1 MNEYRIKA
9 YAKINLGLD
18 VVRRLENGYH
28 EVKMVM
34 QTVGIYDVLDFQR
47 TAGGIVITT
56 DSGELPTNED
66 NLIYKAAKLMI
77 EKYHIIEGVKIH
89 LEKHIPIAAGM
100 AGGSTDAAAYSYS
113 STSAAKEKTSAEEVK
128 STKTAED
135 TGVIYEHSTDTK
147 TSSTKKTYKPD
158 TALINKLKADADART
173 SQLRSLVE
181 QIMGKQA
188 DTYGNANDIWSFLR
202 SGNYT
207 VDPAT
212 KAQAQA
218 DIAEDGY
225 WGVNQTS
232 DRIIQFATA
241 LTGGDPDKIESM
253 REAFKKGYA
262 QAEKTWGGSLPEISQ
277 KTYDAVMEKFDK
289 LAADAGLTTEA

>member
-1 MNEYRIKA
+1 MECGSFHRFFHRFFPCFSQNPLKYPLSGDDITGETKNPQKVKTCIVKDDNRYGQQNRTGKEETMS
-9 YAKINLGLD
+9 
-18 VVRRLENGYH
+18 VNG
-28 EVKMVM
+28 V
-34 QTVGIYDVLDFQR
+34 T
-47 TAGGIVITT
+47 
-56 DSGELPTNED
+56 
-66 NLIYKAAKLMI
+66 
-77 EKYHIIEGVKIH
+77 
-89 LEKHIPIAAGM
+89 
-100 AGGSTDAAAYSYS
+100 STQAAAAYSYN
-113 STSAAKEKTSAEEVK
+113 STSAAKEKTSAEEAK
-128 STKTAED
+128 TTTTAED
-135 TGVIYEHSTDTK
+135 TGVIYEHSTAAK
-147 TSSTKKTYKPD
+147 TSSTKKTYTPD
-158 TALINKLKADADART
+158 TNLVNKLKADAENRA

-181 QIMGKQA
+181 QMMGKQA
-188 DTYGNANDIWSFLR
+188 NTYGNANDIWSFLR
-202 SGNYT
+202 SGNFT

-232 DRIIQFATA
+232 DRIIQFANA

-289 LAADAGLTTEA
+289 LAADAGLTTEK

>member
-1 MNEYRIKA
+1 MS
-9 YAKINLGLD
+9 
-18 VVRRLENGYH
+18 VNG
-28 EVKMVM
+28 VTSN
-34 QTVGIYDVLDFQR
+34 Q
-47 TAGGIVITT
+47 A
-56 DSGELPTNED
+56 
-66 NLIYKAAKLMI
+66 
-77 EKYHIIEGVKIH
+77 
-89 LEKHIPIAAGM
+89 
-100 AGGSTDAAAYSYS
+100 AAAYSYQ
-113 STSAAKEKTSAEEVK
+113 STNAAKEKASTEE
-128 STKTAED
+128 TKTTNTAEY
-135 TGVIYEHSTDTK
+135 TGAIYEHNTDTN
-147 TSSTKKTYKPD
+147 TSSTRKTYKPD
-158 TALINKLKADADART
+158 TNLINKLKADADART

-181 QIMGKQA
+181 QMMGKQA
-188 DTYGNANDIWSFLR
+188 TTYGNANDIWSFLR

-232 DRIIQFATA
+232 DRIIQFANA
-241 LTGGDPDKIESM
+241 LTGGDPSKIESM

-289 LAADAGLTTEA
+289 LAADAGLTTKE

>member
-1 MNEYRIKA
+1 MS
-9 YAKINLGLD
+9 
-18 VVRRLENGYH
+18 VNG
-28 EVKMVM
+28 
-34 QTVGIYDVLDFQR
+34 
-47 TAGGIVITT
+47 IT
-56 DSGELPTNED
+56 
-66 NLIYKAAKLMI
+66 
-77 EKYHIIEGVKIH
+77 
-89 LEKHIPIAAGM
+89 
-100 AGGSTDAAAYSYS
+100 STQAAAAYSYN
-113 STSAAKEKTSAEEVK
+113 STSAAKEKTSAEEAT
-128 STKTAED
+128 TKTTED
-135 TGVIYEHSTDTK
+135 TGVIYEHSTDTN

-181 QIMGKQA
+181 QMMGKQA
-188 DTYGNANDIWSFLR
+188 TTYGNANDIWSFLR

-225 WGVNQTS
+225 WGVGQTS

-241 LTGGDPDKIESM
+241 LTGGDPDKIEAM
-253 REAFKKGYA
+253 RDAFKKGYA

-289 LAADAGLTTEA
+289 LAADAGLTTEG

>member
-1 MNEYRIKA
+1 MS
-9 YAKINLGLD
+9 
-18 VVRRLENGYH
+18 VNG
-28 EVKMVM
+28 VTSI
-34 QTVGIYDVLDFQR
+34 Q
-47 TAGGIVITT
+47 A
-56 DSGELPTNED
+56 
-66 NLIYKAAKLMI
+66 
-77 EKYHIIEGVKIH
+77 
-89 LEKHIPIAAGM
+89 
-100 AGGSTDAAAYSYS
+100 AAAYSYN
-113 STSAAKEKTSAEEVK
+113 STSAAKEKTSAEEAA
-128 STKTAED
+128 TKTTED
-135 TGVIYEHSTDTK
+135 TGVIYEHSTDTN

-181 QIMGKQA
+181 QMMGKQA
-188 DTYGNANDIWSFLR
+188 TTYGNANDIWSFLR

-225 WGVNQTS
+225 WGVGQTS

-241 LTGGDPDKIESM
+241 LTGGDPDKIEAM
-253 REAFKKGYA
+253 RDAFKKGYA
-262 QAEKTWGGSLPEISQ
+262 QAEKTWGGSLPEIYQ

-289 LAADAGLTTEA
+289 LAADAGLTTEG

>member
-1 MNEYRIKA
+1 MECVSFHRFFHCFSLNPLKYPLSGDDITGETKNPQKVKTCIVKDDNRYGQQNRTGKEETMS
-9 YAKINLGLD
+9 
-18 VVRRLENGYH
+18 VNG
-28 EVKMVM
+28 V
-34 QTVGIYDVLDFQR
+34 T
-47 TAGGIVITT
+47 
-56 DSGELPTNED
+56 
-66 NLIYKAAKLMI
+66 
-77 EKYHIIEGVKIH
+77 
-89 LEKHIPIAAGM
+89 
-100 AGGSTDAAAYSYS
+100 STQAAAAYSYH
-113 STSAAKEKTSAEEVK
+113 STSAAKEKTSAEEAK
-128 STKTAED
+128 TTTTAED
-135 TGVIYEHSTDTK
+135 TGVIYEHSTAAK
-147 TSSTKKTYKPD
+147 TSSTKKTYTPD
-158 TALINKLKADADART
+158 TNLVNKLKADAENRA

-181 QIMGKQA
+181 QMMGKQA
-188 DTYGNANDIWSFLR
+188 NTYGNANDIWSFLR
-202 SGNYT
+202 SGNFT

-232 DRIIQFATA
+232 DRIIQFANA

-289 LAADAGLTTEA
+289 LAADAGLTTEE

>member
-1 MNEYRIKA
+1 MS
-9 YAKINLGLD
+9 
-18 VVRRLENGYH
+18 VNG
-28 EVKMVM
+28 V
-34 QTVGIYDVLDFQR
+34 T
-47 TAGGIVITT
+47 
-56 DSGELPTNED
+56 
-66 NLIYKAAKLMI
+66 
-77 EKYHIIEGVKIH
+77 
-89 LEKHIPIAAGM
+89 
-100 AGGSTDAAAYSYS
+100 STQAAAAYSYN
-113 STSAAKEKTSAEEVK
+113 STSAAKEKTSAEEAA
-128 STKTAED
+128 TRTTED
-135 TGVIYEHSTDTK
+135 TGVIYEHSTDTN

-181 QIMGKQA
+181 QMMWKQA
-188 DTYGNANDIWSFLR
+188 ATYGNANDIWSFLR

-225 WGVNQTS
+225 WGVGQTS

-241 LTGGDPDKIESM
+241 LTGGDPDKIEAM
-253 REAFKKGYA
+253 RDAFKKGYA

-289 LAADAGLTTEA
+289 LAADAGLTTEG

>member
-1 MNEYRIKA
+1 MS
-9 YAKINLGLD
+9 
-18 VVRRLENGYH
+18 VNG
-28 EVKMVM
+28 V
-34 QTVGIYDVLDFQR
+34 T
-47 TAGGIVITT
+47 
-56 DSGELPTNED
+56 
-66 NLIYKAAKLMI
+66 
-77 EKYHIIEGVKIH
+77 
-89 LEKHIPIAAGM
+89 
-100 AGGSTDAAAYSYS
+100 STQAAAAYSYN
-113 STSAAKEKTSAEEVK
+113 STSAAKEKTSAEEAT
-128 STKTAED
+128 TKTTED
-135 TGVIYEHSTDTK
+135 TGVIYEHSTDTN

-181 QIMGKQA
+181 QMMGKQA
-188 DTYGNANDIWSFLR
+188 TTYGNANDIWSFLR

-225 WGVNQTS
+225 WGVSQTS

-241 LTGGDPDKIESM
+241 LTGGDPDKIEAM
-253 REAFKKGYA
+253 RDAFKKGYA
-262 QAEKTWGGSLPEISQ
+262 QAENTWGGSLPEISQ

-289 LAADAGLTTEA
+289 LAADAGLTTEG

>member
-1 MNEYRIKA
+1 MECGSFHRFFHRFFPCFSLNPLKYPLSGDDRTGETKNPQKVKTCIVKDDNRYGQQNRTGKEETMS
-9 YAKINLGLD
+9 
-18 VVRRLENGYH
+18 VNG
-28 EVKMVM
+28 V
-34 QTVGIYDVLDFQR
+34 T
-47 TAGGIVITT
+47 
-56 DSGELPTNED
+56 
-66 NLIYKAAKLMI
+66 
-77 EKYHIIEGVKIH
+77 
-89 LEKHIPIAAGM
+89 
-100 AGGSTDAAAYSYS
+100 STQAAAAYSYS
-113 STSAAKEKTSAEEVK
+113 STSAAKEKTSAEEAK
-128 STKTAED
+128 TTTTAED
-135 TGVIYEHSTDTK
+135 TGVIYEHSTAAK
-147 TSSTKKTYKPD
+147 TSSTKKTYTPD
-158 TALINKLKADADART
+158 TNLVNKLKADAENRA

-188 DTYGNANDIWSFLR
+188 NTYGNANDIWSFLR
-202 SGNYT
+202 SGNFT

-218 DIAEDGY
+218 DISEDGY

-232 DRIIQFATA
+232 DRIIQFANA

-289 LAADAGLTTEA
+289 LAADAGLTTEE

>member
-1 MNEYRIKA
+1 MECGSFHRFFPCFSLNPLKYPLSGDDITGETKNSQKVKTCIVKDDNRYGQQNRTGKEETMS
-9 YAKINLGLD
+9 
-18 VVRRLENGYH
+18 VNG
-28 EVKMVM
+28 V
-34 QTVGIYDVLDFQR
+34 T
-47 TAGGIVITT
+47 
-56 DSGELPTNED
+56 
-66 NLIYKAAKLMI
+66 
-77 EKYHIIEGVKIH
+77 
-89 LEKHIPIAAGM
+89 
-100 AGGSTDAAAYSYS
+100 STQAAAAYSYN
-113 STSAAKEKTSAEEVK
+113 STSAAKEKTSAEEAK
-128 STKTAED
+128 TTTTAED
-135 TGVIYEHSTDTK
+135 TGVIYEHSTAAK
-147 TSSTKKTYKPD
+147 TSSTKKTYTPD
-158 TALINKLKADADART
+158 TNLVNRLKADAENRA

-181 QIMGKQA
+181 QMMGKQA
-188 DTYGNANDIWSFLR
+188 NTYGNANDIWSFLR
-202 SGNYT
+202 SGNFT

-232 DRIIQFATA
+232 DRIIQFANA

-289 LAADAGLTTEA
+289 LAADAGLTTEE

>member
-1 MNEYRIKA
+1 MECGSFHRFFHRFFPCFSLNPLKYPLSGDDITGETK
-9 YAKINLGLD
+9 NLQKVKTCIVKDDNRYGQQNRTGKEETMS
-18 VVRRLENGYH
+18 VNG
-28 EVKMVM
+28 V
-34 QTVGIYDVLDFQR
+34 T
-47 TAGGIVITT
+47 
-56 DSGELPTNED
+56 
-66 NLIYKAAKLMI
+66 
-77 EKYHIIEGVKIH
+77 
-89 LEKHIPIAAGM
+89 
-100 AGGSTDAAAYSYS
+100 STQAAAAYSYS
-113 STSAAKEKTSAEEVK
+113 STSAAKEKTSAEEAK
-128 STKTAED
+128 TTTTAED
-135 TGVIYEHSTDTK
+135 TGVIYEHSTAAK
-147 TSSTKKTYKPD
+147 TSSTKKTYTPD
-158 TALINKLKADADART
+158 TNLVNKLKADAENRA

-181 QIMGKQA
+181 QMMGKQA
-188 DTYGNANDIWSFLR
+188 NTYGNANDIWSFLR
-202 SGNYT
+202 SGNFT

-232 DRIIQFATA
+232 DRIIQFANA

-289 LAADAGLTTEA
+289 LAADAGLTTEE

>member
-1 MNEYRIKA
+1 MS
-9 YAKINLGLD
+9 
-18 VVRRLENGYH
+18 VNG
-28 EVKMVM
+28 
-34 QTVGIYDVLDFQR
+34 
-47 TAGGIVITT
+47 IT
-56 DSGELPTNED
+56 
-66 NLIYKAAKLMI
+66 
-77 EKYHIIEGVKIH
+77 
-89 LEKHIPIAAGM
+89 
-100 AGGSTDAAAYSYS
+100 STQAAAAYSYN
-113 STSAAKEKTSAEEVK
+113 STSAAKEKTSAEEAT
-128 STKTAED
+128 TKTTED
-135 TGVIYEHSTDTK
+135 TGVIYEHSTDTN

-181 QIMGKQA
+181 QMMGKQA
-188 DTYGNANDIWSFLR
+188 TTYGNANDIWSFLR

-225 WGVNQTS
+225 WGVGQTS

-241 LTGGDPDKIESM
+241 LTGGDPDKIEAM
-253 REAFKKGYA
+253 RDAFKKGYA

-277 KTYDAVMEKFDK
+277 KTYDAVMEKFDR
-289 LAADAGLTTEA
+289 LAADAGLTTEG